1 VPRRRGELAD
11 AGSALVARTRL
22 LSAADHALIALS
34 AHSAVGVSQAGAQ
47 LDRPAIALRL
57 AELGATPDDLLP
69 SRLTPGFGLVHALI
83 DASLTHQVSPPAPT
97 APAPMPMRGAA
108 FSRASRRSGVETSEK
123 PKPVAPPMNEAMT
136 TTSPLASSCHGST
149 TRG

>member
-1 VPRRRGELAD
+1 M
-11 AGSALVARTRL
+11 ARTRL

-97 APAPMPMRGAA
+97 APAAMPMYGAA
-108 FSRASRRSGVETSEK
+108 PPSRARAGAAAWRPARSRSRWR
-123 PKPVAPPMNEAMT
+123 
-136 TTSPLASSCHGST
+136 L
-149 TRG
+149 R